1 MKNIVIF
8 YPSFERG
15 GVTKVL
21 VNLIKFFSK
30 KRINI
35 FLITNKKDISL
46 KNTKNLKILITKKYN
61 LNFINNLV
69 GKTWDFHKVISG
81 LRSVIILKSLL
92 KKLQRKKTVILSMQ
106 SSFFSVLLAFFLR
119 WKIFVR
125 VSEDPCGA
133 TKYAD
138 NKLFAILVLIT
149 KFITYN
155 LSDKIIANALKSQN
169 CIKKFVLRKNKV
181 KLLYNPT
188 LLKIEKKNNSLKKN
202 YFLNVGR
209 LCRQKNQ
216 SMLID
221 AFYEFYKNN
230 KKYKLLLCGD
240 GPDKEKLQN
249 KVKKLNLKKSI
260 KFLGWQND
268 MSYIYKRAK
277 LFVLTSYYEG
287 MPNVLIDAVN
297 FETPSIAFNASGV
310 EDILLNGKGGEIIKK
325 NNSKELAKRIK
336 NAVSD
341 YKKILIKTK
350 KSKNRIDKYYIEEA
364 GQRYINLLA

>member
-15 GVTKVL
+15 GATRVL
-21 VNLIKFFSK
+21 INLLNFFSK
-30 KRINI
+30 KKKNI
-35 FLITNKKDISL
+35 YLITNKKDTSL
-46 KNTKNLKILITKKYN
+46 KNIKNLKIFTIKKYN
-61 LNFINNLV
+61 LKFINSRIL
-69 GKTWDFHKVISG
+69 SG
-81 LRSVIILKSLL
+81 LSSLGILANLL
-92 KKLQRKKTVILSMQ
+92 KKLQKKDTVILSMQ
-106 SSFFSVLLAFFLR
+106 SNFFSVLLTFFLR
-119 WKIFVR
+119 WKISIR

-149 KFITYN
+149 KFFTYK
-155 LSDKIIANALKSQN
+155 LSDRIIVNALKSQN
-169 CIKKFVLRKNKV
+169 CIKKFVFNKNKV

-188 LLKIEKKNNSLKKN
+188 LLKIEKQNNFPKKN

-209 LCRQKNQ
+209 ICKQKNQ

-230 KKYKLLLCGD
+230 KKYKLLFYGD
-240 GPDKEKLQN
+240 GPDKEKLLK
-249 KVKKLNLKKSI
+249 KVTKLNLKKSI
-260 KFLGWQND
+260 KFLGWQTD

-277 LFVLTSYYEG
+277 LFLLTSYYEG

-297 FETPSIAFNASGV
+297 FETPSIAFNVSGV
-310 EDILLNGKGGEIIKK
+310 EDILLNGKGGEIIKNK
-325 NNSKELAKRIK
+325 NSKELTKRIK
-336 NAVSD
+336 NSLSD

-350 KSKNRIDKYYIEEA
+350 RSKNKIDKYYIEKA
-364 GQRYINLLA
+364 GQKYINLLK